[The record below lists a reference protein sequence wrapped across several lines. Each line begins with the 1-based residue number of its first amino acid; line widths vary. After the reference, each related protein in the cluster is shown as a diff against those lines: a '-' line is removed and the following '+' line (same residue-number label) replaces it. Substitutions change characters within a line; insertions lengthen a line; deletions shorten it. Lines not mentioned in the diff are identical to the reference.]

1 MNLPPSRG
9 RWSNFTA
16 NLLLLA
22 LALPAAAQEQAKAD
36 VVVVVDTS
44 TSMREPGMDPERA
57 SLLVTKLLT
66 DIVPGDLAVVRLL
79 DLHSDEDVLPSRRT
93 GETMPCS
100 EDPTRTC
107 NRVEE
112 AINWEAAARSK
123 KLGALVRPSRGDTGY
138 KQQLERHLEQ
148 RANNSLFHLALRAG
162 QGIFDEHRKAGGQ
175 SRDVPR
181 TIIWLSD
188 GTSDAPDAV
197 REVLHE
203 LAAEGTVVEPI
214 VFGRGDTAL
223 AKSAGLTPL
232 QVSSPA
238 GIMKAF
244 ANAFRRIVQAPYDID
259 NLVSTQPSF
268 EMKPNVDEAWVVV
281 YGDDSLG
288 DVRLDSPKGSI
299 QADYA
304 TDRWAGAGAYK
315 VAYLQ
320 RPAAGRWT
328 VYAQGGGPG
337 VAYAVVQRS
346 ALTPVLLAPQ
356 RAVSGSRVP
365 LVAGIRAGLHGD
377 LITDPQVLREVTVTA
392 ELQGQIVRLVDDGSQ
407 DDAALN
413 DGRFTALVTFHGT
426 GKVPV
431 RVRIRSPLVD
441 RTADATVEVS
451 GSFRYTGGPID
462 VDLGMLGVDSEA
474 CRPLAL
480 HAEHKGEVPF
490 ELQALRWLPSG
501 HGLEVRL
508 PAGSLR
514 PGGGALAIKSGDSL
528 QVCLKTSP
536 RAPSSIAQGE
546 PWLELRVA
554 GSEASEQQV
563 TLRLHWQVH
572 GLSFWQRWGWLILL
586 ILGLLVLLFVI
597 GGFVLPQRFQGAL
610 AVTYVPERDELDEQT
625 PQPVKQWKGV
635 RIGFYRDARAFLHP
649 DFRLSGNPQ
658 GALAGLYAEKEGAR
672 VTPGRGLSL
681 FRETLDGD
689 WENVPAPE
697 GRRARAGDIYRIGDR
712 GPYFRI
718 ATFRGRG

>member
-1 MNLPPSRG
+1 MGKRIVRCHFGASITKLPSHSTVRVDRIQTLDDFVPVSQPMRMNADMPTLVFISAPRHHASSLPGPPRVGSTSCTISSDKDEGAMMNLPPSRG

-232 QVSSPA
+232 QVS
-238 GIMKAF
+238 
-244 ANAFRRIVQAPYDID
+244 
-259 NLVSTQPSF
+259 
-268 EMKPNVDEAWVVV
+268 
-281 YGDDSLG
+281 
-288 DVRLDSPKGSI
+288 
-299 QADYA
+299 
-304 TDRWAGAGAYK
+304 
-315 VAYLQ
+315 
-320 RPAAGRWT
+320 
-328 VYAQGGGPG
+328 
-337 VAYAVVQRS
+337 
-346 ALTPVLLAPQ
+346 
-356 RAVSGSRVP
+356 
-365 LVAGIRAGLHGD
+365 
-377 LITDPQVLREVTVTA
+377 
-392 ELQGQIVRLVDDGSQ
+392 
-407 DDAALN
+407 
-413 DGRFTALVTFHGT
+413 
-426 GKVPV
+426 
-431 RVRIRSPLVD
+431 
-441 RTADATVEVS
+441 
-451 GSFRYTGGPID
+451 
-462 VDLGMLGVDSEA
+462 
-474 CRPLAL
+474 
-480 HAEHKGEVPF
+480 
-490 ELQALRWLPSG
+490 
-501 HGLEVRL
+501 
-508 PAGSLR
+508 
-514 PGGGALAIKSGDSL
+514 
-528 QVCLKTSP
+528 
-536 RAPSSIAQGE
+536 
-546 PWLELRVA
+546 
-554 GSEASEQQV
+554 
-563 TLRLHWQVH
+563 
-572 GLSFWQRWGWLILL
+572 
-586 ILGLLVLLFVI
+586 
-597 GGFVLPQRFQGAL
+597 
-610 AVTYVPERDELDEQT
+610 
-625 PQPVKQWKGV
+625 
-635 RIGFYRDARAFLHP
+635 
-649 DFRLSGNPQ
+649 
-658 GALAGLYAEKEGAR
+658 
-672 VTPGRGLSL
+672 
-681 FRETLDGD
+681 
-689 WENVPAPE
+689 
-697 GRRARAGDIYRIGDR
+697 
-712 GPYFRI
+712 
-718 ATFRGRG
+718 